1 MEPQEI
7 ARIAGSILTFI
18 GGMASL
24 ILRLYKNRAD
34 NTDNDNSGTDEDKDN
49 VDRNAHHPPM
59 QVQVEESNK
68 AVATV
73 GRAMEILEQQRDEL
87 QERVRELENER
98 RGHPKGDERH
108 GQDESEG
115 D

>member
-1 MEPQEI
+1 
-7 ARIAGSILTFI
+7 
-18 GGMASL
+18 MASL
-24 ILRLYKNRAD
+24 ILRLYKNREA
-34 NTDNDNSGTDEDKDN
+34 NNDNSNSGADENQDHAGDN
-49 VDRNAHHPPM
+49 THHAPM

-98 RGHPKGDERH
+98 RGHSEGDERH